1 MLERKIVAMD
11 VDPIQ
16 SVLWQ
21 TFWTVAKAGQI
32 SEGLL
37 KSETGI
43 LDQEMII
50 VIRIDSS
57 PLSGQP
63 IGDQNIRLP
72 IDRLET
78 IVPSKGCL

>member
-43 LDQEMII
+43 LDQE
-50 VIRIDSS
+50 IDNYPPDRFR
-57 PLSGQP
+57 PLSARP